1 MRAKIV
7 STGFYVPEKVETA
20 EELALKVGRDVDWI
34 LEHTGVARRHI
45 SDEPMEQMAAKAALQ
60 ALGDGPKPDL
70 ILNASTTPRQ
80 LIPDSSVFISRELG
94 YEGIPSHSIH
104 ATCLSFLV
112 ALHHACALVQVGAY
126 KRILVVSS
134 EVGSISRNFLE
145 PESSVL
151 LGDAA
156 AAAIIEPTP
165 EGEESEILGYNF
177 MTWPSGAEYTELPG
191 AGIRH
196 HPNHPDTRPEHQ
208 LFHMDGP
215 AVYKMARRRA
225 GLVIG
230 QTLVQAGLSP
240 LDLDLVVPHQAS
252 GKAVRVVSEYGIPE
266 ERVVNIIAE
275 YGNCIA
281 ASIPLALAIA
291 NRDGRLHRGDR
302 VLFAGTGAGL
312 SVGAMLL
319 RW

>member
-1 MRAKIV
+1 
-7 STGFYVPEKVETA
+7 
-20 EELALKVGRDVDWI
+20 VGKSLEWI
-34 LEHTGVARRHI
+34 LEHTGVERRHI
-45 SDEPMEQMAAKAALQ
+45 AEEPMEVMGARAARA
-60 ALGDGPKPDL
+60 ALGDTPPDL

-80 LIPDSSVFISRELG
+80 VIPDSSVFIARELG
-94 YEGIPSHSIH
+94 FEGLPSHSIH

-112 ALHHACALVQVGAY
+112 ALHHAFALVHAGAY
-126 KRILVVSS
+126 RRVLVVSS
-134 EVGSISRNFLE
+134 EVGSISRNWAE
-145 PESSVL
+145 PESAVL

-156 AAAIIEPTP
+156 AAAVVEPTP
-165 EGEESEILGYNF
+165 EGEASEMKGYA
-177 MTWPSGAEYTELPG
+177 MRTWSSGAELTELRG
-191 AGIRH
+191 GGIRC
-196 HPNHPDTRPEHQ
+196 HPNDPATRPEDQ

-225 GLVIG
+225 GLVI
-230 QTLVQAGLSP
+230 TDALVQAGFLP
-240 LDLDLVVPHQAS
+240 ADLDLVVPHQAS
-252 GKAVRVVSEYGIPE
+252 GKAVKVISDYGIPE

-302 VLFAGTGAGL
+302 ILMAGTGAGL
-312 SVGAMLL
+312 SVAAMAL